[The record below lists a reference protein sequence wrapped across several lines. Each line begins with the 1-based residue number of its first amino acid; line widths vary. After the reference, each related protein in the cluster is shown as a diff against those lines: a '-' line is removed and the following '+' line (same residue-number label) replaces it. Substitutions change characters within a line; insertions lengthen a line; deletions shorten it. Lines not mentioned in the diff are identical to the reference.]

1 MANVRLVADQNVVLS
16 PEGLYCAFIT
26 SGVQRKEELDFKPD
40 TLTGGVHERYG
51 NCDNSNCHLLQCWSA
66 PMCVREAQAECNVYN
81 LLYFYN
87 FSVISDL

>member
-1 MANVRLVADQNVVLS
+1 MLS
-16 PEGLYCAFIT
+16 LEGLFCAFIT

-40 TLTGGVHERYG
+40 TIAGGVRERYG

-66 PMCVREAQAECNVYN
+66 PVCMREAQKTKYNFYN

-87 FSVISDL
+87 FSVISDLFLFFLITGLEI